1 MARTPTEQLREQ
13 VNELATNQA
22 VNNAREASI
31 ERDVAEVKAL
41 LEKQRYDVAE
51 LRQDNA
57 LLRQRLDEHLKRVEK
72 WDTRFW
78 GLIVILVGALLS
90 LSAGLIVVLVKK

>member
-31 ERDVAEVKAL
+31 ERDVAEVKGL
-41 LEKQRYDVAE
+41 LEKQRNDVTE

-78 GLIVILVGALLS
+78 GLIVVLVGALLS

>member
-78 GLIVILVGALLS
+78 GLIVVLVGALLS